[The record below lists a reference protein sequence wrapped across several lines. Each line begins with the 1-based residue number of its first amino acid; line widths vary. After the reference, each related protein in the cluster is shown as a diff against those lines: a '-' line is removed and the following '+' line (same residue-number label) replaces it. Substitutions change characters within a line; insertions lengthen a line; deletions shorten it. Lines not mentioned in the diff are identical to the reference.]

1 MDRSGDP
8 AALADL
14 IGHRLSVRSGGLYRR
29 LADEI
34 AALIGSAELP
44 VGARL
49 PAERRLAESLAISR
63 STVVAAYD
71 ELRARGLVESRR
83 GSGTTVARAA
93 GRGRSRADKRMPAGY
108 GESLFHRITVGPG
121 EVISLTYAVDPGL
134 PELSSELIELASTDL
149 PALLGDVGYHPRG
162 LPVLRERIAEH
173 FTGSGL
179 PTAADEIVVT
189 TGAHQAIALVTQ
201 MYLRSGAAVAI
212 EQPSWPGCFDLFGAA
227 GGRVVGVPL
236 DDAGIRPDLLEAT
249 FAKHQPAMLFV
260 MPTFHNPT
268 GLLMS
273 AVRRRQVAELAARH
287 GVVVVEDNAYS
298 AWDPAGPE
306 IPPPLAAYAPATAAS
321 AEVLTIGSV
330 SKAVWGGLRIGW
342 IRASRPL
349 AERLARHKALADLG
363 SPLIDQALTARLL
376 PRLGEL
382 TAARARLAT
391 TRKTLMGELL
401 TERLP
406 EWEWSVPVGGSAL
419 WIRLP
424 DTDARVFAQVA
435 LRHGVEVVAG
445 QAMDPTGEHDDYLRV
460 PFAYSEQ
467 VLDDAVARLARA
479 WRELRRHGPGPGVP
493 VV

>member
-8 AALADL
+8 DVLADL
-14 IGHRLSVRSGGLYRR
+14 IGHRLTGRTGGLYRR

-34 AALIGSAELP
+34 TALIGSAELP

-49 PAERRLAESLAISR
+49 PAERRLADALAISR

-83 GSGTTVARAA
+83 GSGTRVARAA
-93 GRGRSRADKRMPAGY
+93 GRGRSRSDKRMPAGY
-108 GESLFHRITVGPG
+108 GESLFHRITVGQG

-134 PELSSELIELASTDL
+134 PELSSELVELASDEL
-149 PALLGDVGYHPRG
+149 PELLGDVGYHPRG
-162 LPVLRERIAEH
+162 LPVLRERIADH
-173 FTGSGL
+173 FTESGL
-179 PTAADEIVVT
+179 PTSPDEIVVT
-189 TGAHQAIALVTQ
+189 TGAHQAIALATQ
-201 MYLRSGAAVAI
+201 MFLRNGATVAI

-227 GGRVVGVPL
+227 GGRVAGVPL
-236 DDAGIRPDLLEAT
+236 DDAGIRPDLLEA
-249 FAKHQPAMLFV
+249 ALGEHQPAMLFV

-268 GLLMS
+268 GRLMS
-273 AVRRRQVAELAARH
+273 ANRRRQIAEVAARH

-306 IPPPLAAYAPATAAS
+306 IPPPLAAYAPDD

-342 IRASRPL
+342 IRTSRPL
-349 AERLARHKALADLG
+349 VERLARHKALADLG
-363 SPLIDQALTARLL
+363 SPVIDQALTARLL
-376 PRLGEL
+376 PRLSEL

-391 TRKTLMGELL
+391 GRKKLMGELL
-401 TERLP
+401 SSRLP
-406 EWEWSVPVGGSAL
+406 EWEWEPPVGGSAL

-424 DTDARVFAQVA
+424 STDARVFAQVA

-445 QAMDPTGEHDDYLRV
+445 HAMDPSGEHDDYVRI

-467 VLDDAVARLARA
+467 VLDDAVGRLARA
-479 WRELRRHGPGPGVP
+479 WQELRRHGPGPEVP

>member
-8 AALADL
+8 ALLAELLGD
-14 IGHRLSVRSGGLYRR
+14 RLTGPSGGLYRR
-29 LADEI
+29 LAEAI

-49 PAERRLAESLAISR
+49 PAERRLADALAISR

-83 GSGTTVARAA
+83 GSGTTVARSA
-93 GRGRSRADKRMPAGY
+93 GRGRSRKDNRLVGGH
-108 GESLFHRITVGPG
+108 GESLFHRLAAGPG
-121 EVISLTYAVDPGL
+121 EVIAMTYAVDPGL
-134 PELSSELIELASTDL
+134 PVLADELMELARTDL
-149 PALLGDVGYHPRG
+149 PELLQDVGYHARG
-162 LPVLRERIAEH
+162 LAVLRERIADQYTEL
-173 FTGSGL
+173 GL
-179 PTAADEIVVT
+179 PTSADEIVVT

-201 MYLRSGAAVAI
+201 MYLRTGAAVVI

-227 GGRVVGVPL
+227 GGQVVGVPL
-236 DDAGIRPDLLEAT
+236 DDAGIRPDLLTAAFVE
-249 FAKHQPAMLFV
+249 HEPAMLFV

-268 GLLMS
+268 GRLMS
-273 AVRRRQVAELAARH
+273 AARRRQVAELAARY

-298 AWDPAGPE
+298 TWTPVVPA
-306 IPPPLAAYAPATAAS
+306 PLAAFAPKT

-342 IRASRPL
+342 IRAPRPL

-363 SPLIDQALTARLL
+363 SPVIDQALTARLL
-376 PRLGEL
+376 PRLHEL
-382 TAARARLAT
+382 TAERAVAATARRQAMGRLLAAQ
-391 TRKTLMGELL
+391 
-401 TERLP
+401 LP
-406 EWEWSVPVGGSAL
+406 EWTWSEPEGGSAL

-445 QAMDPTGEHDDYLRV
+445 RSMDPTGEHDDHLRV
-460 PFAYSEQ
+460 PFTYPEP
-467 VLDDAVARLARA
+467 VMLDAVERLTRA
-479 WRELRRHGPGPGVP
+479 WQELRRHGPGPAVP

>member
-8 AALADL
+8 SALADL
-14 IGHRLSVRSGGLYRR
+14 IGHRLSGRSGGLYRR

-44 VGARL
+44 VSARL
-49 PAERRLAESLAISR
+49 PAERRLADALAISR

-134 PELSSELIELASTDL
+134 PELASELIDLASTDL
-149 PALLGDVGYHPRG
+149 PDLLGDVGYHPRG

-173 FTGSGL
+173 FTESGL
-179 PTAADEIVVT
+179 PTSADEIVVT

-201 MYLRSGAAVAI
+201 MYLRTGAAVAI

-227 GGRVVGVPL
+227 GGRVAGVPL
-236 DDAGIRPDLLEAT
+236 DDAGIRPDLLAAA
-249 FAKHQPAMLFV
+249 FAEHQPAMLFV

-268 GLLMS
+268 GRLMS
-273 AVRRRQVAELAARH
+273 ANRRRQVAELAARH

-298 AWDPAGPE
+298 AWDPAGPD
-306 IPPPLAAYAPATAAS
+306 IPPPLAAYAPDD

-342 IRASRPL
+342 IRASRPV

-363 SPLIDQALTARLL
+363 SPVIDQALTARLL

-382 TAARARLAT
+382 TAARARVAT
-391 TRKTLMGELL
+391 TRKKLMGELL

-406 EWEWSVPVGGSAL
+406 EWEWSLPTGGSAL

-445 QAMDPTGEHDDYLRV
+445 QAMDPSGAHDDYLRV

-467 VLDDAVARLARA
+467 VLEDAVGRLSRA
-479 WRELRRHGPGPGVP
+479 WQELRRHGPGPGVP

>member
-1 MDRSGDP
+1 VDRSGDP

-14 IGHRLSVRSGGLYRR
+14 IGHRLTGRAGGLYRR

-93 GRGRSRADKRMPAGY
+93 GRGRSRADKRMPTGY
-108 GESLFHRITVGPG
+108 GDSLFHRIAVGPG

-134 PELSSELIELASTDL
+134 PELAEELIALASSDL
-149 PALLGDVGYHPRG
+149 PALLDDVGYHPRG
-162 LPVLRERIAEH
+162 LLVLRERIAEH
-173 FTGSGL
+173 FTESGL
-179 PTAADEIVVT
+179 PTAPDEIVVT

-201 MYLRSGAAVAI
+201 MYLRTGAAVAI

-236 DDAGIRPDLLEAT
+236 DDAGIRPDLLTAVFIE
-249 FAKHQPAMLFV
+249 HQPAMLFV

-268 GLLMS
+268 GRLMS
-273 AVRRRQVAELAARH
+273 ANRRRQVAELAARY

-298 AWDPAGPE
+298 AWDPAGPS
-306 IPPPLAAYAPATAAS
+306 IPPPLAAYAPDG
-321 AEVLTIGSV
+321 AEVLSIGSV

-363 SPLIDQALTARLL
+363 SPVIDQALTARLL
-376 PRLGEL
+376 PRLTEL
-382 TAARARLAT
+382 TAERACVATAR
-391 TRKTLMGELL
+391 KKLMGQLL

-406 EWEWSVPVGGSAL
+406 EWEWSAPVGGSAL

-424 DTDARVFAQVA
+424 ATDARVFAQVA

-445 QAMDPTGEHDDYLRV
+445 HAMDPTGSHDDYLRV
-460 PFAYSEQ
+460 PFAYSER
-467 VLDDAVARLARA
+467 VLDDAVTRLARA
-479 WRELRRHGPGPGVP
+479 WQELRRHGPAPGVP

>member
-1 MDRSGDP
+1 VDRSGDP
-8 AALADL
+8 SALADL
-14 IGHRLSVRSGGLYRR
+14 IGHRLTGQTGGLYRR
-29 LADEI
+29 LADAI
-34 AALIGSAELP
+34 AALIGSPDLP

-49 PAERRLAESLAISR
+49 PAERRLADALAVSR

-83 GSGTTVARAA
+83 GSGTTVARSA
-93 GRGRSRADKRMPAGY
+93 GRGQSRADKGMPTG
-108 GESLFHRITVGPG
+108 SLFHRIALGKD

-134 PELSSELIELASTDL
+134 PELSAELIDLASTEL
-149 PALLGDVGYHPRG
+149 PALLNHVGYHPRG
-162 LPVLRERIAEH
+162 LLVLRERIAEH
-173 FTGSGL
+173 FTEAGL
-179 PTAADEIVVT
+179 PTTPEEIVVT

-201 MYLRSGAAVAI
+201 MYLRTGATVVI
-212 EQPSWPGCFDLFGAA
+212 EQPSWPGCFDLFGAS

-236 DDAGIRPDLLEAT
+236 DDAGIRPDLLTTAFVE
-249 FAKHQPAMLFV
+249 HQPAMLFV

-273 AVRRRQVAELAARH
+273 GNRRRQVAELAARH

-298 AWDPAGPE
+298 AWDPAGPS
-306 IPPPLAAYAPATAAS
+306 IPPPLAAYAPDS
-321 AEVLTIGSV
+321 AEVLSIGSV

-342 IRASRPL
+342 IRAPRPL

-363 SPLIDQALTARLL
+363 SPVIDQALAARLL

-382 TAARARLAT
+382 TAERARVAT
-391 TRKTLMGELL
+391 ARKKLMGKLL

-406 EWEWSVPVGGSAL
+406 EWEWTAPVGGSAF
-419 WIRLP
+419 WIRMP
-424 DTDARVFAQVA
+424 ETDARVFAQVA

-445 QAMDPTGEHDDYLRV
+445 NAMDPSGGHDDYLRM

-467 VLDDAVARLARA
+467 VLDDAVTRLARA
-479 WRELRRHGPGPGVP
+479 WQELRRHGPAPAVP
-493 VV
+493 LV

>member
-8 AALADL
+8 SALADL
-14 IGHRLSVRSGGLYRR
+14 IGHRLSTRSGGLYRR

-49 PAERRLAESLAISR
+49 PAERRLADSLAISR

-93 GRGRSRADKRMPAGY
+93 GRGRSRSDKQMPTGY

-134 PELSSELIELASTDL
+134 PELASELIELASDEL

-173 FTGSGL
+173 FTEGGL
-179 PTAADEIVVT
+179 PTSPDEIVVT
-189 TGAHQAIALVTQ
+189 TGAHQAIALATQ
-201 MYLRSGAAVAI
+201 MYLRNGAAVAI

-236 DDAGIRPDLLEAT
+236 DDAGSRPDLLEAA
-249 FAKHQPAMLFV
+249 FAEHQPAMLFV
-260 MPTFHNPT
+260 MPTVHPPT
-268 GLLMS
+268 GRLMS
-273 AVRRRQVAELAARH
+273 ANRRRQVAELAARH

-306 IPPPLAAYAPATAAS
+306 IPPPLAAYAPDD

-363 SPLIDQALTARLL
+363 SPVIDQALTARLL
-376 PRLGEL
+376 PRLTEL
-382 TAARARLAT
+382 TSTRARLAT
-391 TRKTLMGELL
+391 VRKKLMGELL

-406 EWEWSVPVGGSAL
+406 DWEWEAPVGGSAL
-419 WIRLP
+419 WVRLP

-445 QAMDPTGEHDDYLRV
+445 QAMDPSGAHDDYLRV

-467 VLDDAVARLARA
+467 VLDDAVGRLSRA
-479 WRELRRHGPGPGVP
+479 WQELRRHGPGPGVP

>member
-1 MDRSGDP
+1 VDRSGD
-8 AALADL
+8 AGALADL
-14 IGHRLSVRSGGLYRR
+14 IGHRLTGQAGGLYRR
-29 LADEI
+29 LADAI
-34 AALIGSAELP
+34 AGLIGSSDLP

-49 PAERRLAESLAISR
+49 PAERRLADALAVSR

-83 GSGTTVARAA
+83 GSGTTVARSA
-93 GRGRSRADKRMPAGY
+93 GRGRSRADKGMPTG
-108 GESLFHRITVGPG
+108 SLFHRIALGKD

-134 PELSSELIELASTDL
+134 PELSSELIDLASTEL
-149 PALLGDVGYHPRG
+149 PALLNHVGYHPRG

-173 FTGSGL
+173 FTESGL
-179 PTAADEIVVT
+179 PTSPDEIVVT

-201 MYLRSGAAVAI
+201 MYLRTGAAVVI

-236 DDAGIRPDLLEAT
+236 DDAGIRPDLLTTA
-249 FAKHQPAMLFV
+249 FVKHQPAMLFV

-273 AVRRRQVAELAARH
+273 ANRRRQVAELAARH

-298 AWDPAGPE
+298 AWDPAGPS
-306 IPPPLAAYAPATAAS
+306 IPPPLAAYAPDD

-342 IRASRPL
+342 IRAPRPL

-363 SPLIDQALTARLL
+363 SPVIDQALSARLL
-376 PRLGEL
+376 PRLREL
-382 TAARARLAT
+382 TAERARVAT
-391 TRKTLMGELL
+391 ARKKLMGQLL
-401 TERLP
+401 TARLP
-406 EWEWSVPVGGSAL
+406 EWEWTTPVGGSAF
-419 WIRLP
+419 WIRMP
-424 DTDARVFAQVA
+424 ETDGRVFAQVA

-445 QAMDPTGEHDDYLRV
+445 HAMDPTGGHDDHLRM
-460 PFAYSEQ
+460 PFAYSEH
-467 VLDDAVARLARA
+467 VLDDAVTRLARA
-479 WRELRRHGPGPGVP
+479 WQELSRHGPAPDVP

>member
-1 MDRSGDP
+1 MDRSGD
-8 AALADL
+8 AAVLADL
-14 IGHRLSVRSGGLYRR
+14 IGGRLTGGGGGLYRR
-29 LADEI
+29 LADAI

-49 PAERRLAESLAISR
+49 PAERRLAEALAVSR

-83 GSGTTVARAA
+83 GSGTTIARAA
-93 GRGRSRADKRMPAGY
+93 SRGRSRADKRMPVGY

-121 EVISLTYAVDPGL
+121 EVISLTYAVDPGM
-134 PELSSELIELASTDL
+134 PELTAELIDLATSDL
-149 PALLGDVGYHPRG
+149 PTLLDDVGYHPRG
-162 LPVLRERIAEH
+162 LQVLRERIAEH
-173 FTGSGL
+173 FDEAGL
-179 PTAADEIVVT
+179 PTSPDEIVVT

-201 MYLRSGAAVAI
+201 MYLRTGAAVVI

-236 DDAGIRPDLLEAT
+236 DDAGIRPDLLTAA
-249 FAKHQPAMLFV
+249 FAEHQPAMLFV

-268 GLLMS
+268 GRLMS
-273 AVRRRQVAELAARH
+273 ANRRRQVAELAAKY

-298 AWDPAGPE
+298 AWDPAGPS
-306 IPPPLAAYAPATAAS
+306 IPPPLAAYAPDG
-321 AEVLTIGSV
+321 AEVLTMGSV

-342 IRASRPL
+342 IRSSRPL

-363 SPLIDQALTARLL
+363 SPVIDQALTARLL
-376 PRLGEL
+376 PRLTEL
-382 TAARARLAT
+382 TSARGRVAT
-391 TRKTLMGELL
+391 GRRKLMGQLL
-401 TERLP
+401 RERLP
-406 EWEWSVPVGGSAL
+406 EWEWSEPEGGSAL
-419 WIRLP
+419 WVRLP

-445 QAMDPTGEHDDYLRV
+445 RAMDPTGQHDDHLRV
-460 PFAYSEQ
+460 PFAYPEP

-479 WRELRRHGPGPGVP
+479 WQELRRHGPPPDVP
-493 VV
+493 MV

>member
-8 AALADL
+8 SALADL
-14 IGHRLSVRSGGLYRR
+14 IGHRLTDHSGGLYRR
-29 LADEI
+29 LADAI
-34 AALIGSAELP
+34 AELIGSAELP

-49 PAERRLAESLAISR
+49 PAERPLAEALAISR

-71 ELRARGLVESRR
+71 ELRGRGLVESRR
-83 GSGTTVARAA
+83 GSGTTVARSAS
-93 GRGRSRADKRMPAGY
+93 RGRSGADKRMPKGY
-108 GESLFHRITVGPG
+108 GESLFHRIAVGPG
-121 EVISLTYAVDPGL
+121 EVIAMTYAVDPGI
-134 PELSSELIELASTDL
+134 PELAAEVEELARTEL
-149 PALLGDVGYHPRG
+149 PVLLQGVGYHPRG
-162 LPVLRERIAEH
+162 LEVLRERIAEH
-173 FTGSGL
+173 FDESGL
-179 PTAADEIVVT
+179 PTSADQIVVT
-189 TGAHQAIALVTQ
+189 SGAHQAIALVTQ

-236 DDAGIRPDLLEAT
+236 DDAGIRPDLLAAA
-249 FAKHQPAMLFV
+249 FAEHHPAMLFV

-268 GLLMS
+268 GRLMS
-273 AVRRRQVAELAARH
+273 SARRRQVAELAAKH

-298 AWDPAGPE
+298 TWDPTGPE
-306 IPPPLAAYAPATAAS
+306 IPPPLAAFAPAN

-342 IRASRPL
+342 IRAPRPL

-363 SPLIDQALTARLL
+363 SPVIDQALTARLL
-376 PRLGEL
+376 PRLTEL
-382 TAARARLAT
+382 TAARATAAT
-391 TRKTLMGELL
+391 ERKRWMGRLL

-406 EWEWSVPVGGSAL
+406 EWVWEEPEGGSAL

-445 QAMDPTGEHDDYLRV
+445 RAMDPTGEHDDYLRV
-460 PFAYSEQ
+460 PFSYP
-467 VLDDAVARLARA
+467 VDVMDDAVDRMARA
-479 WRELRRHGPGPGVP
+479 WQELRRHGPPPAVP
-493 VV
+493 VIV

>member
-8 AALADL
+8 ALLAEL
-14 IGHRLSVRSGGLYRR
+14 IGHRLTGSGGGLYRR
-29 LADEI
+29 LAEAI
-34 AALIGSAELP
+34 AGLIGSAELP

-49 PAERRLAESLAISR
+49 PAERPLADALAISR

-93 GRGRSRADKRMPAGY
+93 GRGRSRKDSRVVTGH
-108 GESLFHRITVGPG
+108 GESLFHRIAVGPG
-121 EVISLTYAVDPGL
+121 EVIAMTYAVDPGMPELADELMELAKTDL
-134 PELSSELIELASTDL
+134 PELLQ
-149 PALLGDVGYHPRG
+149 DVGYHPRG
-162 LPVLRERIAEH
+162 LLVLRERIADQYTEM
-173 FTGSGL
+173 GL
-179 PTAADEIVVT
+179 PTTADEIVVT

-201 MYLRSGAAVAI
+201 MYLRTGAAVVI

-236 DDAGIRPDLLEAT
+236 DDAGIRPELLAAA
-249 FAKHQPAMLFV
+249 FAEHEPAMLFV

-268 GLLMS
+268 GRLMS
-273 AVRRRQVAELAARH
+273 AARRRQVAELAARY

-298 AWDPAGPE
+298 TWAPAVPA
-306 IPPPLAAYAPATAAS
+306 PLAAFAPKN

-342 IRASRPL
+342 IRAARPL

-363 SPLIDQALTARLL
+363 SPVIDQALTARLL
-376 PRLGEL
+376 PRLNEM
-382 TAARARLAT
+382 TAARALAAT
-391 TRKTLMGELL
+391 SRRTLMGQLL
-401 TERLP
+401 SEQLP
-406 EWEWSVPVGGSAL
+406 EWTWSEPEGGSAL

-445 QAMDPTGEHDDYLRV
+445 RAMDPTGKHDDHLRV
-460 PFAYSEQ
+460 PFSYPEA
-467 VLDDAVARLARA
+467 VMVDAVDRLARA
-479 WRELRRHGPGPGVP
+479 WQELRRHGPAPAVP
-493 VV
+493 MV